1 MARTFGR
8 ELNST
13 RGANCDR
20 TWLFRAL
27 PPALGEFIKEDIAV
41 ALELQKDTAPIKDPF
56 KPPTDI
62 IVVTTPFVSGY
73 HVTKVIGTT
82 LGLIVR
88 FRGLGQNVWAFFRAS
103 GGGEIKVYTQ
113 LLEQVRAQALQ
124 RLGEHAKS
132 LANAVVSVAFGT
144 SEMGGAMTEVLAYG
158 TAVVV
163 EPDSSPAQ
171 PVALH

>member
-1 MARTFGR
+1 MDA
-8 ELNST
+8 
-13 RGANCDR
+13 
-20 TWLFRAL
+20 
-27 PPALGEFIKEDIAV
+27 PAVL
-41 ALELQKDTAPIKDPF
+41 DPF
-56 KPPTDI
+56 KPPADI
-62 IVVTTPFVSGY
+62 IMVTTPFVSGH
-73 HVTKVIGTT
+73 HVTRVIGTT
-82 LGLIVR
+82 FGLIVWS
-88 FRGLGQNVWAFFRAS
+88 RGLGQNVWAFFRAW

-124 RLGEHAKS
+124 RLGEHAKN
-132 LANAVVSVAFGT
+132 LGANAVVSIGFDT